1 MPSFIYVGMILMVV
15 AGGGAWYYKST
26 QATIMELTSYNA
38 TLTANVDKLEEVNQK
53 NVDTIAK
60 MEENF
65 QRQREQY
72 DQLQASFNEIR
83 SQNNQL
89 RDRLGKHDIGA
100 LAEAKPALVQR
111 VINTASAKAF
121 RCFELESGAP
131 LTEKER
137 SAENAKAFNSE
148 CPWIYDDLI
157 ANGVLVQSSTT
168 TGEDS
173 NSN

>member
-15 AGGGAWYYKST
+15 AGGGAWYHKST

-53 NVDTIAK
+53 NIDTIAQ
-60 MEENF
+60 MQANF
-65 QRQREQY
+65 ERQREQY
-72 DQLQASFNEIR
+72 NQLQESFTAIR

-100 LAEAKPALVQR
+100 LAEAQPALVER

-137 SAENAKAFNSE
+137 NAKDAKAFNSE

-157 ANGVLVQSSTT
+157 ASGVLVQSSTT
-168 TGEDS
+168 TSE
-173 NSN
+173 NSNPN

>member
-53 NVDTIAK
+53 NVDTIAQ
-60 MEENF
+60 MQANF
-65 QRQREQY
+65 ERQREQY

-111 VINTASAKAF
+111 VINNASAKAF
-121 RCFELESGAP
+121 RCFELESGAT

-137 SAENAKAFNSE
+137 SATDAKAFNSE

-157 ANGVLVQSSTT
+157 ASGVLVQSSAT
-168 TGEDS
+168 TGE
-173 NSN
+173 NSNAN